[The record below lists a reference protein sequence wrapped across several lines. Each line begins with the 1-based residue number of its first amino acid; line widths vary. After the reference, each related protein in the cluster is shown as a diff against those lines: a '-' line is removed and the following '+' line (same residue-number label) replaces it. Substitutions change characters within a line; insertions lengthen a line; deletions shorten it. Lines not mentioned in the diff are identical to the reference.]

1 MKQRCGGNAQQL
13 VVTVVKQKCVVA
25 EYLLDQIAFLCSSEL
40 LYFRWK
46 EIGGITF
53 GATCLYCSALQCFS
67 FIIHKAPPGCVGRCS
82 VLPLSLSECMYPLQ
96 LPCSLPAHHSQPQS

>member
-13 VVTVVKQKCVVA
+13 VVTVVKQECVVA

-46 EIGGITF
+46 EIGGITS
-53 GATCLYCSALQCFS
+53 GATYVYCSVLQCFS
-67 FIIHKAPPGCVGRCS
+67 FIIHKAPPWLCGQVLCVTS
-82 VLPLSLSECMYPLQ
+82 FSI
-96 LPCSLPAHHSQPQS
+96 

>member
-13 VVTVVKQKCVVA
+13 VVTVVKQECVVA

-53 GATCLYCSALQCFS
+53 GVSYVVMVLRDVLFPGTLEIQFPGNYVSSLNCL
-67 FIIHKAPPGCVGRCS
+67 
-82 VLPLSLSECMYPLQ
+82 
-96 LPCSLPAHHSQPQS
+96 